1 MSITKSNKRKMIMF
15 LVFSAFFFYAA
26 MYSGVDVLAA
36 GKTTADTAEANN
48 VVSGLNTL
56 YSAFGG
62 IVSSIGSMIALWGF
76 FEIGMA
82 FQSNEGTML
91 SGSIKRVAGGLLVVF
106 APTFVTLIGATAQT
120 TQ

>member
-36 GKTTADTAEANN
+36 GKTTAEAGANN
-48 VVSGLNTL
+48 VVTGLNTL